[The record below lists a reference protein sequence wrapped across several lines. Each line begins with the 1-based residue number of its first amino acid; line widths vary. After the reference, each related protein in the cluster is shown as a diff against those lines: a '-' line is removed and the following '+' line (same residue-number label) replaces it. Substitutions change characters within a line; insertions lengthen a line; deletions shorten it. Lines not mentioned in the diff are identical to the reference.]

1 MFLHQ
6 TNVLVY
12 PSSITCDE
20 VGRKGTTPHLKNA
33 VSASRHDSQETEML
47 DEDSERS
54 SVVDYSIS
62 PTLALQVLALT
73 WQRHMWLHVAYGV

>member
-12 PSSITCDE
+12 PSSITYDE
-20 VGRKGTTPHLKNA
+20 ASRQGDYSSFKNA
-33 VSASRHDSQETEML
+33 ASASRHDSQETEML

-54 SVVDYSIS
+54 SVVDYNIS
-62 PTLALQVLALT
+62 PTLASQVLALT
-73 WQRHMWLHVAYGV
+73 W